1 MLCCTACS
9 SDGSEKEP
17 EEGEKTISFE
27 VVNYQQVSLDDV
39 TRATDATALAHLD
52 MAIYD
57 AATNALV
64 SQTQTAKGESGYGQF
79 SATLAYGQYTVVF
92 LGYNGDRT
100 ANMSNPEDI
109 WFVDNYVPNM
119 FYKTIQLTVSAAS
132 TDVQS
137 IVLARGVAAF
147 WLKHDGYIPNTLN
160 TMRITA
166 SGGGSHFNALTGFAA
181 KVASRWTDFPLANK
195 ASDTSFGL
203 TMYAFLPAETAT
215 MTFTAVAKDAN
226 NEVLQERVFS
236 NVPMKINQRTTYTG
250 QFFGSGTNVQG
261 FSLSLET
268 DPNQWD
274 EVNQTY

>member
-9 SDGSEKEP
+9 NDGSEKEP

-64 SQTQTAKGESGYGQF
+64 SQTQTAKGENGYGQF

-92 LGYNGDRT
+92 LGYSGNYMADLSDPTKIGF
-100 ANMSNPEDI
+100 AN
-109 WFVDNYVPNM
+109 NYVPDM
-119 FYKTIQLTVSAAS
+119 FYKTIQLTVSNNSPEA
-132 TDVQS
+132 QS
-137 IVLARGVAAF
+137 IVLSRGVGAF
-147 WLKHDGYIPNTLN
+147 VLRHEGYIPNTLN
-160 TMRITA
+160 TIKVTA
-166 SGGGSHFNALTGFAA
+166 NGGGNRFNALTGFATE
-181 KVASRWTDFPLANK
+181 VSERWTDFTLT
-195 ASDTSFGL
+195 DRVGTTSFGL
-203 TMYAFLPAETAT
+203 PLYTFLPAETAT

-268 DPNQWD
+268 DEWD

>member
-64 SQTQTAKGESGYGQF
+64 SQTQTAKGDNNYGQF

-100 ANMSNPEDI
+100 ANMSNPTAI
-109 WFVDNYVPNM
+109 IFGTGYIPNM
-119 FYKTIQLTVSAAS
+119 FYKTMQLTVSPSSNA
-132 TDVQS
+132 TEE
-137 IVLARGVAAF
+137 IVLKRGVAAF
-147 WLKHDGYIPNTLN
+147 KLKHSGYIPNTLTN
-160 TMRITA
+160 ITIIA
-166 SGGGSHFNALTGFAA
+166 SGGGCQFNALTGYATETVENTLSHNM
-181 KVASRWTDFPLANK
+181 KSIVGG
-195 ASDTSFGL
+195 TSFTL
-203 TMYAFLPAETAT
+203 YSFTFLPAETAT

-236 NVPMKINQRTTYTG
+236 NVPMKINQRTIYTG

-268 DPNQWD
+268 DQWD

>member
-9 SDGSEKEP
+9 NDGSEKEP

-92 LGYNGDRT
+92 LGYEGTRT
-100 ANMSNPEDI
+100 ANMSDPTAI
-109 WFVDNYVPNM
+109 IFGTGYIPNM
-119 FYKTIQLTVSAAS
+119 FYKTMQLTVSPSSNA
-132 TDVQS
+132 TEE
-137 IVLARGVAAF
+137 IVLKRGVAAF
-147 WLKHDGYIPNTLN
+147 ALKHSGYIPNTLN
-160 TMRITA
+160 NISIKA
-166 SGGGSHFNALTGFAA
+166 IGGGYLFNALTGY
-181 KVASRWTDFPLANK
+181 ASETKDNTLSHDMTPIVGG
-195 ASDTSFGL
+195 TSF
-203 TMYAFLPAETAT
+203 TITRFTFLPAETAT
-215 MTFTAVAKDAN
+215 MTFTAVAKDADG
-226 NEVLQERVFS
+226 NELQTRTFTD
-236 NVPMKINQRTTYTG
+236 VPMKINQRTTYTG

-268 DPNQWD
+268 DQWD

>member
-92 LGYNGDRT
+92 LGYEGTST
-100 ANMSNPEDI
+100 ANMSDPTAI
-109 WFVDNYVPNM
+109 IFGTGYIPNM
-119 FYKTIQLTVSAAS
+119 FYKTMQLTVSPSSNA
-132 TDVQS
+132 TEE
-137 IVLARGVAAF
+137 IVLKRGVAAF
-147 WLKHDGYIPNTLN
+147 TLKHSGYIPNTL
-160 TMRITA
+160 TSMTIKAT
-166 SGGGSHFNALTGFAA
+166 GGGYQFNALTGYATETVENTLSHNM
-181 KVASRWTDFPLANK
+181 KSIVGG
-195 ASDTSFGL
+195 TSFTL
-203 TMYAFLPAETAT
+203 YSFTFLPAETAT

-268 DPNQWD
+268 DQWD